1 MPKPKIR
8 EEMSVM
14 RKWILPI
21 VLFAALSWSFPV
33 ASIFAADQITLKL
46 SHEMPTNHYGA
57 TWADL
62 FAKKAEQE
70 SGGKIKIEVFP
81 AGQLYKSVD
90 GLQALSAGSSDM
102 QMIIPNAV
110 ATIDESFNA
119 IGLPYAFES
128 GIDLANAFNENREI
142 GKALTAKLRAKGIEN
157 IYWWPMTHWVLVN
170 MKKPIKTA
178 DDLKGLKIR
187 TLGGAPQQYGI
198 EALGAS
204 TVQLSPTEVLTAL
217 AQGTI
222 DGSPITYNY
231 WRYQF
236 TNAKYGTDAGGLYPA
251 TFAILVSGKRWAK
264 LDPASQAAIR
274 KAAEAVYHEAVKS
287 GKSID
292 DADREEIL
300 KRGGELY
307 KLPPNEIERWKKITQ
322 KAWQNPGLR
331 QKIGEDIMK
340 ILESKK

>member
-1 MPKPKIR
+1 
-8 EEMSVM
+8 M
-14 RKWILPI
+14 RRLSLMAVFF
-21 VLFAALSWSFPV
+21 VLVAWPTFPGN
-33 ASIFAADQITLKL
+33 ASAKDQVVLKL

-62 FAKKAEQE
+62 FAQKAEQE
-70 SGGKIKIEVFP
+70 SGGKIKINVFP

-90 GLQALSAGSSDM
+90 GLQALSAGSLDM

-128 GIDLANAFNENREI
+128 GIDLANAFNENRAI
-142 GKALTAKLRAKGIEN
+142 GKALTAKLKAKGIEN

-170 MKKPIKTA
+170 MKRPIKTP
-178 DDLKGLKIR
+178 DDFKGLKIR
-187 TLGGAPQQYGI
+187 TLGGAPQQYAI

-204 TVQLSPTEVLTAL
+204 TVQLSPTDVLTAL

-236 TNAKYGTDAGGLYPA
+236 TNAKYGTDAGGLYSA
-251 TFAILVSGKRWAK
+251 TYAILFSAKRWAK
-264 LDPASQAAIR
+264 LDPMSQKAIR
-274 KAAEAVYHEAVKS
+274 KAAETVYHEAVKN

-292 DADREEIL
+292 DADLKEIL

-307 KLPPNEIERWKKITQ
+307 TLPPDEIQRWKKIIQ
-322 KAWQNPGLR
+322 KAWQNPSLR

-340 ILESKK
+340 ILESKR